1 MREAY
6 LIFAPLFAF
15 MLVPL
20 WIPLVAIAVG
30 TVMDA
35 LRSTGSTDSTPAG
48 SRRS

>member
-1 MREAY
+1 MREAL

-20 WIPLVAIAVG
+20 WIPLIAVAVG

-35 LRSTGSTDSTPAG
+35 LRPKESSESSRVG
-48 SRRS
+48 SRRG